1 MIINSLN
8 DIIVTVNDRVLEE
21 NNDYIFE
28 KGNLIFTKEPEP
40 NDKISVKKR
49 IENGKTNN

>member
-28 KGNLIFTKEPEP
+28 KGNLIFTKAPEP

-49 IENGKTNN
+49 IENDKTNN